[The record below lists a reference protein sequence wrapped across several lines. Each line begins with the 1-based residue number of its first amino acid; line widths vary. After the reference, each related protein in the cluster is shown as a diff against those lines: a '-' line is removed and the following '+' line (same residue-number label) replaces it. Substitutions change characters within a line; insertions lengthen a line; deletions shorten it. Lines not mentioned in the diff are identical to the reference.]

1 MNVEVTLI
9 PRAGTTITKVDPGR
23 YQVTDYEDGSST
35 IDFGELARK
44 EDRKIIIEIELP
56 AVRRNEPPRTVMTVE
71 CTYRYVYWLLHP
83 SVAEITRFPPG
94 DTLSETEG
102 VERITAALLHTTN

>member
-9 PRAGTTITKVDPGR
+9 PRAGTTITEVDPGS
-23 YQVTDYEDGSST
+23 YQVTDYRDGSST

-44 EDRKIIIEIELP
+44 EDRKIIVEIELP

-83 SVAEITRFPPG
+83 LSFPPG

-102 VERITAALLHTTN
+102 VERITTALF